1 MPSAEHLPSS
11 ASPGETIASADH
23 RIFRATTILSA
34 LAGLVLVATTGREL
48 VVANYFGRGDALDAY
63 LIAYVLPSFV
73 VNIVA
78 GSFNSAVI
86 PTYVEV
92 RETEG
97 AQAAQRLFSGAMI
110 WSLAVLAAISV
121 LLALLA
127 PWYLPPLASGFT
139 PGKLILT
146 RNLLYVLL
154 PLIVMSA
161 ITVNGTA
168 VLNAGERFALPAA
181 LPILAPLGGLT
192 FLFAFGREWS
202 IYALAIGTVVGTVLQ
217 SMGLAW
223 TARSHGISLR
233 PRWHGLDP
241 KLRQVIGQYVPM
253 VAGALLMGTTD
264 LVDQGMAAMLPPGS
278 VAALGYARKIVSAL
292 VVIGAMPL
300 GAAALPYFS
309 EMVAKKAWASCR
321 STLRTYSGLVLLVT
335 VPITV
340 ALIVFAEPLVKLLF
354 QRGAFTAHDTLVV
367 ARTEAWL
374 ALEIPFYVLA
384 TLWVRLVSALKR
396 NSVLMVMAAWNTG
409 LNAVLNWVFMRR
421 YGVAGI
427 ALSTSIV
434 YVVSCSLILS
444 FTYIT
449 IRRESVQASPK

>member
-1 MPSAEHLPSS
+1 MVWPGRTVLYLTLPSAEHLPSS
-11 ASPGETIASADH
+11 GSPGETVVSADH

-110 WSLAVLAAISV
+110 WSLAVLAAISL

-139 PGKLILT
+139 PAKLLLT

-192 FLFAFGREWS
+192 FLFAFG
-202 IYALAIGTVVGTVLQ
+202 
-217 SMGLAW
+217 
-223 TARSHGISLR
+223 
-233 PRWHGLDP
+233 
-241 KLRQVIGQYVPM
+241 
-253 VAGALLMGTTD
+253 
-264 LVDQGMAAMLPPGS
+264 
-278 VAALGYARKIVSAL
+278 
-292 VVIGAMPL
+292 
-300 GAAALPYFS
+300 
-309 EMVAKKAWASCR
+309 
-321 STLRTYSGLVLLVT
+321 
-335 VPITV
+335 
-340 ALIVFAEPLVKLLF
+340 
-354 QRGAFTAHDTLVV
+354 
-367 ARTEAWL
+367 
-374 ALEIPFYVLA
+374 
-384 TLWVRLVSALKR
+384 
-396 NSVLMVMAAWNTG
+396 
-409 LNAVLNWVFMRR
+409 
-421 YGVAGI
+421 
-427 ALSTSIV
+427 
-434 YVVSCSLILS
+434 
-444 FTYIT
+444 
-449 IRRESVQASPK
+449 